1 MHGKRAE
8 VGAQF
13 RLTTKGDDMTAQ
25 LQNLQISESIIQHFS
40 LKLANGY
47 KDIELVANN
56 SVKILVAENGAGKTT
71 LLNTL
76 YSILIGDYRLFLSA
90 EFDEL
95 SLTISNRSWTHKR
108 SEFAP
113 ITDEMH
119 KELSEIEVWR
129 RMELP
134 PPSKIE
140 AEELI
145 LATIDGDESTIEN
158 TRYYA
163 KEYVQHRFPSGYLKS
178 NLQSLAGRSSTAAVK
193 KKRDNFLKFIAEVQE
208 TLEGHSVLYLPTYR
222 RIEALLPEY
231 RIKQG
236 STRRPPFY
244 RRSGQPT
251 QLIHFGLQDVESR
264 LSEMAEEIRRTTVR
278 AFSQINGRTLDDLV
292 FGNYKRNIEDSSPI
306 NLESLQVVLGRLGRN
321 DEKTRRRM
329 ESLISSGE
337 INKEDNIYLK
347 SFLDQLMQT
356 YASTQDRESAIE
368 AFIEVINSYWFDDIN
383 EKCFMFDK
391 ASAEARVENTYT
403 GRKLPLEA
411 LSSGEK
417 QIISIFARL
426 YLEPEQNVIVLIDEP
441 ELSLSMEWQM
451 KFLPDIVRAKSCR
464 QLIAITHSPFIFKND
479 LRPYAGDLKVLRHKN
494 ELNG

>member
-1 MHGKRAE
+1 MSDQVASLE
-8 VGAQF
+8 
-13 RLTTKGDDMTAQ
+13 
-25 LQNLQISESIIQHFS
+25 ISESIIQHFS

-47 KDIELVANN
+47 KDIELTANN

-76 YSILIGDYRLFLSA
+76 YSILIGDYRAFLSA

-95 SLTISNRSWTHKR
+95 NLTISGKSWRHKR

-113 ITDEMH
+113 VSDEAY
-119 KELSEIEVWR
+119 KDLSNIDIWR
-129 RMELP
+129 RMEIAP
-134 PPSKIE
+134 PTKIE

-145 LATIDGDESTIEN
+145 LATIDGDESAIEN

-163 KEYVQHRFPSGYLKS
+163 KEYVQHRLPSSYLKS
-178 NLQSLAGRSSTAAVK
+178 NLQSIGVRLTTATVK
-193 KKRDNFLKFIAEVQE
+193 KKRDLFLKFIAEVQE

-236 STRRPPFY
+236 VS
-244 RRSGQPT
+244 RRSPLRGRSSQPT

-278 AFSQINGRTLDDLV
+278 AFSQINARTLDDLV
-292 FGNYKRNIEDSSPI
+292 FGNYRRNIEDSNPI

-321 DEKTRRRM
+321 DEKTRRQM
-329 ESLISSGE
+329 ELLISSGD
-337 INKEDNIYLK
+337 INNEDNIYLK
-347 SFLDQLMQT
+347 SFLDQLMKT

-368 AFIEVINSYWFDDIN
+368 TFIKVINSYWQDDAN
-383 EKCFMFDK
+383 EKCFIFDK
-391 ASAEARVENTYT
+391 ASAEAKVENTYT
-403 GRKLPLEA
+403 GKKLPLEA

-426 YLEPEQNVIVLIDEP
+426 YLEPENNVIVLIDEP
-441 ELSLSMEWQM
+441 ELSLSIEWQM
-451 KFLPDIVRAKSCR
+451 KFLPDIVRANGCR

-479 LRPYAGDLKVLRHKN
+479 LRPYAGDLKISRHNKHD
-494 ELNG
+494 LSR

>member
-1 MHGKRAE
+1 VDKS
-8 VGAQF
+8 
-13 RLTTKGDDMTAQ
+13 LLSKKGDDMHDQEEA
-25 LQNLQISESIIQHFS
+25 LKISKSVIQHFS
-40 LKLANGY
+40 LRLANGY
-47 KDIELVANN
+47 KDIELSANN

-76 YSILIGDYRLFLSA
+76 YSILIGDYRLFLTA

-95 SLTISNRSWTHKR
+95 SLTISGRSWKHKR

-113 ITDEMH
+113 ITDEIH
-119 KELSEIEVWR
+119 NELSELDIWR
-129 RMELP
+129 RMELS

-140 AEELI
+140 AEELV
-145 LATIDGDESTIEN
+145 LATIDGDENAIDN

-163 KEYVQHRFPSGYLKS
+163 KENVQHRFPGSYLKS
-178 NLQSLAGRSSTAAVK
+178 SLQSLGSRSSAATVK
-193 KKRDNFLKFIAEVQE
+193 KRRDSFLKFIAEVQE

-236 STRRPPFY
+236 ATRRSQLY

-278 AFSQINGRTLDDLV
+278 AFSQINARTLDDLV
-292 FGNYKRNIEDSSPI
+292 FGNYKRNIEDSNPI

-368 AFIEVINSYWFDDIN
+368 AFIEVINSYWLDDIN
-383 EKCFMFDK
+383 EKCFLFDK
-391 ASAEARVENTYT
+391 ASAEAKVENVYT
-403 GRKLPLEA
+403 GKKLPLEA

-441 ELSLSMEWQM
+441 ELSLSIEWQM

-479 LRPYAGDLKVLRHKN
+479 LRPYAGDLKVLRYKKH
-494 ELNG
+494 ELNF